1 MEKNKL
7 VGSTLERD
15 GRKEKEGGREGG
27 RKIAE
32 RVGETYNGLEMQTF
46 KSKVWV

>member
-7 VGSTLERD
+7 VGSSLERE
-15 GRKEKEGGREGG
+15 GRKEKEGGR
-27 RKIAE
+27 KMTE
-32 RVGETYNGLEMQTF
+32 RVGETYNGLEMHTF